1 MAKKVFIST
10 GELSGDIHA
19 ANMLKNLL
27 KITDD
32 IEPYAIGGDRLAEA
46 GANLLFHIKDISV
59 MGFWEVAKKY
69 RQIKEVWRKTREFLL
84 NTRPKLVILVDY
96 PGFNLK
102 LAKFCSKNGIPAVY
116 YIAPQI
122 WAWGNRR
129 VKTIRETVR
138 EVICIFPF
146 EVEWYK
152 SHGVKATYAG
162 HPIFDQIDI
171 STSKQTKR
179 GHLNGFSIG
188 LLPGSRNQEVR
199 YHLPIMISALRL
211 LLTWNFDVRAS
222 IAVAPNIKPEVWE
235 PFLEEPWVNVIK
247 NNSHEV
253 IKNSDLVVVSSGTA
267 TLETTIFA
275 KPMVV
280 CYRLSLLSYILGRAL
295 TRVRYIAIPNLLSG
309 SKVVP
314 ELIQYR
320 FTSENLAREISR
332 YIENIAYREAVS
344 RKLKNIA
351 STLYI
356 KSPGEEAAKIISKY
370 LLNEIRKAK

>member
-1 MAKKVFIST
+1 
-10 GELSGDIHA
+10 
-19 ANMLKNLL
+19 
-27 KITDD
+27 
-32 IEPYAIGGDRLAEA
+32 
-46 GANLLFHIKDISV
+46 
-59 MGFWEVAKKY
+59 
-69 RQIKEVWRKTREFLL
+69 
-84 NTRPKLVILVDY
+84 
-96 PGFNLK
+96 
-102 LAKFCSKNGIPAVY
+102 
-116 YIAPQI
+116 
-122 WAWGNRR
+122 
-129 VKTIRETVR
+129 
-138 EVICIFPF
+138 
-146 EVEWYK
+146 
-152 SHGVKATYAG
+152 
-162 HPIFDQIDI
+162 
-171 STSKQTKR
+171 
-179 GHLNGFSIG
+179 
-188 LLPGSRNQEVR
+188 
-199 YHLPIMISALRL
+199 MINALRL